1 MVRVWFELVD
11 RQGGQ
16 VATLR
21 YVDLAPDTP
30 LAVFKNA
37 ARGAAEAVLPTELD
51 TPDLKVFANAKARQD
66 QTLLE
71 ELNGSAPIPE
81 TATVERLLV
90 ALKKRFNDNYLDGVD
105 VFNLH
110 AYDHERNPLEETA
123 QLGLFGLTRSTAIIV
138 EVPARTRFR
147 EETERELDE
156 VARKRRKSDP
166 VTKWKWKEEEDPVYS
181 LDEGTLYFVNR
192 DRATRELVRLHKSN
206 YNRAK
211 RGYGDVWMIPL
222 LDNISGIGKSQ
233 FGREYIR
240 SCRRQWDGLPASDT
254 DGDFLNIIRQSH
266 TIVANFS
273 LEHIL
278 REDMSFDMEKARGSF
293 VTSIR
298 AFFVE
303 NYGTTPRALGSI
315 EANPDHVDILM
326 KLAIEAGPLFIV
338 IDDIASAFDVPTL
351 DVPAKEDRFLEFC
364 QVVLRPLF
372 CVKHLFFLV
381 VGRAPFLNYL
391 SSSAR
396 LYQSGSYFTFR
407 RLSLCFL
414 RPPEIQEI
422 IKKTYLLSLCFLR
435 PPEIQEIIKKTYW
448 DKKQV
453 KTVQEQFKLDESQVK
468 DVAEHLCKTTF
479 GHPRSLL
486 AAFRTCHS
494 YQQLVKYEM
503 PRESDKNWER
513 QNVQWITQKKSLDL
527 SKVWKD
533 QRGEVSYIDTADMFG
548 IEWAGNL
555 NDAELFMPPYIQH
568 AILSSVSSIQKL
580 LEIAT
585 IEVGHD

>member
-1 MVRVWFELVD
+1 MAQMVRVWFELVD

-266 TIVANFS
+266 TIVVNFS
-273 LEHIL
+273 PEHIL
-278 REDMSFDMEKARGSF
+278 REDMSFNVEKARGRF
-293 VTSIR
+293 VTSIH

-303 NYGTTPRALGSI
+303 NYGTTPLALDSI
-315 EANPDHVDILM
+315 EAYPDHVDILT
-326 KLAIEAGPLFIV
+326 KLAIEAGPLFVV
-338 IDDIASAFDVPTL
+338 IDDIALAFDAPTL
-351 DVPAKEDRFLEFC
+351 DVHARKSRFMEFC
-364 QVVLRPLF
+364 RTVLRPLVS
-372 CVKHLFFLV
+372 VKHLFFLV
-381 VGRAPFLNYL
+381 AGRITFLNHAK
-391 SSSAR
+391 SEPAT
-396 LYQSGSYFTFR
+396 GFVVW
-407 RLSLCFL
+407 RLSLSLL
-414 RPPEIQEI
+414 R
-422 IKKTYLLSLCFLR
+422 S
-435 PPEIQEIIKKTYW
+435 PEIQEIIKKTYW

-453 KTVQEQFKLDESQVK
+453 KTIQEQFKLDGSQISH
-468 DVAEHLCKTTF
+468 HLAKATF
-479 GHPRSLL
+479 GRPGLL
-486 AAFRTCHS
+486 IDAFTKCQT
-494 YQQLVKYEM
+494 YQELAGYETTGE
-503 PRESDKNWER
+503 PDADFNWQHLGECVLRYKVPLREMMECAVDNTR
-513 QNVQWITQKKSLDL
+513 KSVNL
-527 SKVWKD
+527 SKQWRD
-533 QRGEVSYIDTADMFG
+533 QRGEISYIDIADMFG
-548 IEWAGNL
+548 IAWDEDFKSAK
-555 NDAELFMPPYIQH
+555 LFMPPYIQH
-568 AILSSVSSIQKL
+568 AI
-580 LEIAT
+580 T
-585 IEVGHD
+585 ISAYSL